1 MVNKTTKISN
11 GMNKRFA
18 IIGKGFIFKVHSQ
31 AIAQI
36 GGEIVEVVDES
47 NGQDAWRDMIK
58 NTDADCI
65 VILTPNDLHF
75 GMIMAAVEQG
85 KIVLCEKP
93 LVVNSEQAR
102 ILVKKP
108 NIFTVLQLR
117 YHPLVKDLKSKIN
130 KSENHKINMDISV
143 YRDEKYYQ
151 GWKGQKEKSGGLLFN
166 LGIHYFD
173 LLQYLFGEE
182 KRVTILT
189 LNEKTG
195 RGIIEGG
202 NYICNWKVSTGE
214 KKDNQRRVF
223 KINGTDYNFSS
234 KDNLSYENL
243 HTSVYQDLLNK
254 KGITPEEALKSIMLV
269 EKLYASSKK

>member
-11 GMNKRFA
+11 GVNKKFA

-36 GGEIVEVVDES
+36 RGEIVEVVDES
-47 NGQDAWRDMIK
+47 SGQDAWRDMVK

-65 VILTPNDLHF
+65 VILAPNDLHF
-75 GMIMAAVEQG
+75 EMVMAAAQQG

-93 LVVNSEQAR
+93 LVIKSGQAR
-102 ILVKKP
+102 ILAEKP

-130 KSENHKINMDISV
+130 KNENYKINMDISV
-143 YRDEKYYQ
+143 HRDEKYYK

-173 LLQYLFGEE
+173 LLQYLFGRE
-182 KRVTILT
+182 KQVNTLT
-189 LNEKTG
+189 LSDKTG
-195 RGIIEGG
+195 RGIIEGN
-202 NYICNWKVSTGE
+202 NYICNWKLSTDE

-243 HTSVYQDLLNK
+243 HTFVYQDLINK
-254 KGITPEEALKSIMLV
+254 KGTTPGEALKSIILV

>member
-1 MVNKTTKISN
+1 MKFS
-11 GMNKRFA
+11 
-18 IIGKGFIFKVHSQ
+18 IIGTGFIFPIHTQ
-31 AIAQI
+31 AIKKV
-36 GGEIVEVVDES
+36 GGEIIEAVGKDSSLSWQEVIS
-47 NGQDAWRDMIK
+47 NPR
-58 NTDADCI
+58 TDCI
-65 VILTPNDLHF
+65 VILAPNDLHF
-75 GMIMAAVEQG
+75 EMVMAAAQQG

-93 LVVNSEQAR
+93 LVVNSEQAK
-102 ILVKKP
+102 ILAKKP

-130 KSENHKINMDISV
+130 KNESYKISMDISV

-173 LLQYLFGEE
+173 LLQYLFGDE
-182 KRVTILT
+182 KRVITQALS
-189 LNEKTG
+189 EKTG
-195 RGIIEGG
+195 TGIIEGD
-202 NYICNWKVSTGE
+202 NYICNWKVSTDE
-214 KKDNQRRVF
+214 KKDNQKRVF

-243 HTSVYQDLLNK
+243 HTFVYQDLLNK
-254 KGITPEEALKSIMLV
+254 KGIIPEEALKSIMLV